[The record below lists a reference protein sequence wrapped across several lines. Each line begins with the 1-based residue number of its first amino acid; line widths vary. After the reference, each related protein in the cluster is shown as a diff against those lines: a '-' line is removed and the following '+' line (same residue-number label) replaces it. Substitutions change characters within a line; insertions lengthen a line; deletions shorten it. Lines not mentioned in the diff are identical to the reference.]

1 MYERSLTN
9 LSSTLSTLFSFISAQ
24 TDQASCFRPA
34 FMWPCVL
41 YISLSPPCTLVCLPS
56 FRLLCI
62 LHLSI
67 SFPTSMLAG
76 LYASMPARVGCLLN
90 STAFGY
96 ALSKKEKDNAK
107 RNPA

>member
-24 TDQASCFRPA
+24 TDRAPCFHPA
-34 FMWPCVL
+34 FMWP
-41 YISLSPPCTLVCLPS
+41 LVCLPS
-56 FRLLCI
+56 SRLLCI

-76 LYASMPARVGCLLN
+76 LYASTGGM
-90 STAFGY
+90 S
-96 ALSKKEKDNAK
+96 AK
-107 RNPA
+107 LYCFWLCTVQKGKG

>member
-24 TDQASCFRPA
+24 TDRAPCFHPA
-34 FMWPCVL
+34 FMWP
-41 YISLSPPCTLVCLPS
+41 LVCLPS
-56 FRLLCI
+56 SRLLCI